1 MPLLDVVSPVP
12 LTNTGNWEHTCK
24 GQFSKQSCAQGT
36 LLLIWCSTIVPV
48 LLKEK
53 LNVLPQ
59 VVMGDLRPPSGLQ
72 WTRNELEQQ
81 FGLWLTL
88 IVTSHWEYSV

>member
-1 MPLLDVVSPVP
+1 MAPC
-12 LTNTGNWEHTCK
+12 W
-24 GQFSKQSCAQGT
+24 
-36 LLLIWCSTIVPV
+36 LIWCSTIAPA

-53 LNVLPQ
+53 QRVLLE
-59 VVMGDLRPPSGLQ
+59 VVIGNLRPPSGLQ
-72 WTRNELEQQ
+72 WTRNELKQQ

>member
-1 MPLLDVVSPVP
+1 MLDGVRPLP
-12 LTNTGNWEHTCK
+12 LTNPGNWVHPCK
-24 GQFSKQSCAQGT
+24 VQFSKQSCAHGT
-36 LLLIWCSTIVPV
+36 LLLIWCSTIALV

-53 LNVLPQ
+53 LKVLAQ
-59 VVMGDLRPPSGLQ
+59 VVIGNLRPPSGLQ